1 MRPLALVLLIACV
14 PVGGFDAGV
23 MTPIDAGA
31 SVDAGVDAGQP
42 AGWKLMD
49 FAGTGTAG
57 LMDGPI
63 ALAQFNQPTA
73 IAIDEVGQLF
83 VADTGNRVIRKIDL
97 NGEVTTISQ
106 PVFVEPQGIAVDS
119 RGIVYVSDTRE
130 QCVKSLDT
138 TGRVRSFSGTC
149 TMGQMGFHRCYDSSP
164 GTVGPG
170 DIAGPMGLAA
180 DSDAGIVYIADLEH
194 QLVRFASTRS
204 SLLGTLAGRAD
215 TFSFLDGPCGRN
227 YCCGSQFNSTI
238 PDCRAQNSALFRGPS
253 AVALN
258 EAGDVLVA
266 DKNNCAI
273 RRITS
278 PTAMQCRVSTLFGA
292 ECTPGAPLA
301 TSINQPLGLAAG
313 PNDTVFVSDS
323 SNQRVV
329 LIDPS
334 LPMSNRLIELA
345 GKGTLATPW
354 GLAVANDGSGR
365 VFVVDSGNNR
375 IRVLLPP

>member
-1 MRPLALVLLIACV
+1 MRALPLVLLVACV

-23 MTPIDAGA
+23 VALVDGGA
-31 SVDAGVDAGQP
+31 SIDAGVDAGAP

-49 FAGTGTAG
+49 FAGTGNAG
-57 LMDGPI
+57 LMDGPM

-73 IAIDEVGQLF
+73 LAIDEAGQLF

-97 NGEVTTISQ
+97 NGEVTTLTQS
-106 PVFVEPQGIAVDS
+106 VFVEPQGIAVDS
-119 RGIVYVSDTRE
+119 RGTIYVSDTRE
-130 QCVKSLDT
+130 QCVKSLDSS
-138 TGRVRSFSGTC
+138 GRVRDFSGTC
-149 TMGQMGFHRCYDSSP
+149 AMGQMGFQRCYDSSP

-180 DSDAGIVYIADLEH
+180 DSDAGLVYIADSEH
-194 QLVRFASTRS
+194 ELIRFASTRS
-204 SLLGTLAGRAD
+204 RLLGTLAGRAD

-227 YCCGSQFNSTI
+227 FCCGSQFNSTI

-258 EAGDVLVA
+258 EAGDLLVA

-273 RRITS
+273 RRITT
-278 PTAMQCRVSTLFGA
+278 PTAMQCRVSTIFGSS
-292 ECTPGAPLA
+292 CTPGAPLA
-301 TSINQPLGLAAG
+301 SSLNQPLALAAG

-323 SNQRVV
+323 LNQRVV

-334 LPMSNRLIELA
+334 LPMSNRLQELP

-354 GLAVANDGSGR
+354 GLAVAKDGSGR

-375 IRVLLPP
+375 IRVLVPP

>member
-1 MRPLALVLLIACV
+1 MRALPLVLLVACV
-14 PVGGFDAGV
+14 PISGFDAGV
-23 MTPIDAGA
+23 MAPVDAGQ
-31 SVDAGVDAGQP
+31 SVDAGVDAGSP
-42 AGWKLMD
+42 PGWKLMD
-49 FAGTGTAG
+49 FAGTGSAG

-63 ALAQFNQPTA
+63 AVAQFNQPTA
-73 IAIDEVGQLF
+73 LAIDGAGQLF

-106 PVFVEPQGIAVDS
+106 PVFVEPQGVAVDS

-138 TGRVRSFSGTC
+138 SGRVRSFSGTC
-149 TMGQMGFHRCYDSSP
+149 AMGQMGFMRCYDSSP

-180 DSDAGIVYIADLEH
+180 DSDAGIVYIADMEH
-194 QLVRFASTRS
+194 QLVRYALTGSRR
-204 SLLGTLAGRAD
+204 LGTLAGLAD
-215 TFSFLDGPCGRN
+215 TFSFVDGPCGRN
-227 YCCGSQFNSTI
+227 DCCGTQFNSTI
-238 PDCRAQNSALFRGPS
+238 PDCRATNSARFRGPS

-258 EAGDVLVA
+258 EAGELLVA

-273 RRITS
+273 RRITT
-278 PTAMQCRVSTLFGA
+278 PTAMQCRVSTIFGSN
-292 ECTPGAPLA
+292 CTPGAPLA
-301 TSINQPLGLAAG
+301 TSLNQPLGLAAG

-323 SNQRVV
+323 LNQRVV
-329 LIDPS
+329 LLDPS
-334 LPMSNRLIELA
+334 LPMSNRLLELP
-345 GKGTLATPW
+345 GRGTLATPW
-354 GLAVANDGSGR
+354 GIVVANDGSGR

>member
-215 TFSFLDGPCGRN
+215 TFSFLDGPCAETTAAAR
-227 YCCGSQFNSTI
+227 SSTRRSPI
-238 PDCRAQNSALFRGPS
+238 AARRTPPS
-253 AVALN
+253 
-258 EAGDVLVA
+258 
-266 DKNNCAI
+266 
-273 RRITS
+273 S
-278 PTAMQCRVSTLFGA
+278 
-292 ECTPGAPLA
+292 
-301 TSINQPLGLAAG
+301 AG
-313 PNDTVFVSDS
+313 PA
-323 SNQRVV
+323 RW
-329 LIDPS
+329 
-334 LPMSNRLIELA
+334 R
-345 GKGTLATPW
+345 
-354 GLAVANDGSGR
+354 
-365 VFVVDSGNNR
+365 
-375 IRVLLPP
+375 